1 MMRSLYSGVA
11 GLKTHQIKM
20 DVIGNNIANVNTT
33 SYKSQSISFSD
44 MLYQTTQSASGAN
57 AASGRG
63 GTNARQLGLGSKSG
77 AVSTAITSQGSAQ
90 TTNNPF
96 DIMITGSSFF
106 VVNNGTNNF
115 FTRDGSFC
123 VDGAGN
129 LVMASTGYTVM
140 GWQADEDGKII
151 ANTVS
156 PLKVMAPDK
165 QTFPPEAT
173 SKGLVSGI
181 LDKNDTNVHSKA
193 GKIVSMALYDN
204 LGYKYNAK
212 FSMHAIDADNGEY
225 YLQLDGLTDSDGN
238 DYPVDMNFGG
248 TINPEG
254 KDVFTKSQVSSITDA
269 GGTKTEYVAGKV
281 NGQYGVFPKD
291 QFTAYESTG
300 TLPTTNLA
308 SGTPVDNII
317 TITDAT
323 QLNNLIACYGQTD
336 VYTAANGYTVT
347 GAKFDVTTGEF
358 TLEYT
363 KEVKNGAFIKFDPDN
378 GKFAGIGT
386 NKDSLSATQN
396 TATLNFG
403 SENFS
408 SISIDFSAS
417 TMFNNGGTSTIS
429 ATNGDADGVGSGRKL
444 GEMSGISI
452 SKDGI
457 ISATYDN
464 GQMRVLGQIAV
475 ANFANAAGLEK
486 AGDNLYSQTMNSGE
500 FDGIGVDITTGGGY
514 MTTGVLEMSN
524 VDLSAEFTEM
534 ITTQRGFQANSRIIT
549 TSDTL
554 LEELVN
560 LKR

>member
-57 AASGRG
+57 AASGMG

-77 AVSTAITSQGSAQ
+77 AINTAITSQGSAQ

-106 VVNNGTNNF
+106 VVSNGSTNF

-129 LVMASTGYTVM
+129 LVMAATGYTVM
-140 GWQADEDGKII
+140 GWQADDDGKII

-173 SKGLVSGI
+173 SKGIVSGI
-181 LDKNDTNVHSKA
+181 LDKNDTNVHSKN
-193 GKIVSMALYDN
+193 GKIISMALYDN

-212 FSMHAIDADNGEY
+212 FSMHAIDADAGEY
-225 YLQLDGLTDSDGN
+225 YIQLDGLADSDGN
-238 DYPVDMNFGG
+238 PYDAQMTFGEQVKYSSTASSASVTSSYVKVQEGSDWKVYNKSEYDAWKGGG
-248 TINPEG
+248 TPATALSDNKEIAKAFGIDLTDSDNVTYAITDTQIDAEG
-254 KDVFTKSQVSSITDA
+254 KLTVKYDA
-269 GGTKTEYVAGKV
+269 
-281 NGQYGVFPKD
+281 
-291 QFTAYESTG
+291 
-300 TLPTTNLA
+300 
-308 SGTPVDNII
+308 
-317 TITDAT
+317 TITSG
-323 QLNNLIACYGQTD
+323 LL
-336 VYTAANGYTVT
+336 
-347 GAKFDVTTGEF
+347 
-358 TLEYT
+358 
-363 KEVKNGAFIKFDPDN
+363 VKYDPDN

-386 NKDSLSATQN
+386 DFGTLSPTMN
-396 TATLNFG
+396 TATLGFAE
-403 SENFS
+403 ENFS
-408 SISIDFSAS
+408 TISIDFSAS

-452 SKDGI
+452 AKDGI